1 MWVRLECIFLMQC
14 SSYAPKMPPMW
25 LIVVSIN
32 QLILNFLSKQMHTAG
47 LQQLFEAFKPV
58 IYIA

>member
-1 MWVRLECIFLMQC
+1 
-14 SSYAPKMPPMW
+14 MW